1 MAALTSSVAIF
12 AQQSMVNKNVNTI
25 NNFVSFSEDKAVTSA
40 HPRLFLSDS
49 DFDEIRELVRQMEGT
64 RPENGERPAEK
75 EGIRPENGE
84 RPAEKEGI
92 RLEKASLA
100 GTLAGIHMLTMSR
113 AEAISA
119 DFSPLRMEFDASGLR
134 MLETSRQALERILFC
149 SYAYRYSKDRKFL
162 DHVTFDLRTVC
173 NFSTWNADRHFL
185 DAAEMALAVGI
196 AYDWLY
202 DELSDD
208 DRSAIVSALERNAFD
223 PATDEDSAWFYWS
236 EGNWN
241 QVCNAGL
248 ATAALA
254 VYGDRP
260 EGVAVYGDR
269 PEGVAVYGDRPEG
282 VAVYG
287 DRPECVAVYGDRPE
301 GVAVYGDRPEGVA
314 GDNNQ
319 RDSAVSCNTAF
330 PSDSTIQKI
339 ITDAVWS
346 NRRAM
351 ETIYSPEGCYAEG
364 PNYWSYGNM
373 FQAVLLSAF
382 ESATG
387 SDQGLSSVEGFDK
400 TAKYKQLTY
409 RPNGHIFIQGG
420 KIFRTDGNTFIQDG
434 NILRTDG
441 HIFNYSDNIDELK
454 PAYPLW
460 YFAWKFGDWSLIDQE
475 LHLLAEGKY
484 SDSSEFRLL
493 PLLMMYALRM
503 PDAATKSEDPGHA
516 KQLKSPSDRTQNTDT
531 SDRIQ
536 THINYGT
543 SDRIQ
548 TYINYGTSDR
558 LDDLPL
564 MMVKGSD
571 FYLGIKGGS
580 PTTNHAHMDGG
591 SFVYDAFG
599 KSWAI
604 DPSRA
609 SYTELERACSE
620 QGGDFWDMSQ
630 ESLRWQFQTMNNEGH
645 STITVNGKNFNVKGK
660 AIINETISPTLGE
673 SQRASEE
680 SRKAVEN
687 QYGAVMN
694 LSSLYEGELAGAE
707 RRIWI
712 DGNGN
717 LTVEDCL
724 SALPGKD
731 AELRW
736 SFVTP
741 ANVTVSR
748 KGITLENEGTMVLL
762 RTKSKARISY
772 RLFPSDSDAYSIC
785 GFEARVK
792 GGEKVVFRS
801 RVAFRSWVV
810 R

>member
-1 MAALTSSVAIF
+1 MAALLTSVAIF
-12 AQQSMVNKNVNTI
+12 AQQSLANKNVNTI
-25 NNFVSFSEDKAVTSA
+25 NNFVSFTEDKAVTDV
-40 HPRLFLSDS
+40 HPRLFLTDS
-49 DFDEIRELVRQMEGT
+49 EFEIIRGKT
-64 RPENGERPAEK
+64 
-75 EGIRPENGE
+75 GIS
-84 RPAEKEGI
+84 A
-92 RLEKASLA
+92 
-100 GTLAGIHMLTMSR
+100 TLNTLIMSR
-113 AEAISA
+113 AEEISA
-119 DFSPLRMEFDASGLR
+119 DFSPVQMAFDASGLR
-134 MLETSRQALERILFC
+134 MLETSRLALERLFFC
-149 SYAYRYSKDRKFL
+149 SYAYRLTKDRRYL
-162 DHVTFDLRTVC
+162 DHATFDLRTVC
-173 NFSTWNADRHFL
+173 NFGSWNAERHFL

-202 DELSDD
+202 DSLSDD

-223 PATDEDSAWFYWS
+223 PASDEDIAWFYWS

-254 VYGDRP
+254 VYGD
-260 EGVAVYGDR
+260 
-269 PEGVAVYGDRPEG
+269 
-282 VAVYG
+282 
-287 DRPECVAVYGDRPE
+287 
-301 GVAVYGDRPEGVA
+301 
-314 GDNNQ
+314 
-319 RDSAVSCNTAF
+319 SK
-330 PSDSTIQKI
+330 SDSTAQRI
-339 ITDAVWS
+339 ITDAIWS

-400 TAKYKQLTY
+400 TARYKQLTY
-409 RPNGHIFIQGG
+409 RPY
-420 KIFRTDGNTFIQDG
+420 GNT
-434 NILRTDG
+434 
-441 HIFNYSDNIDELK
+441 FNYSDNIDELK

-460 YFAWKFGDWSLIDQE
+460 YFAWKFNDWSLIESE
-475 LHLLAEGKY
+475 LPLLAQGRY

-503 PDAATKSEDPGHA
+503 PD
-516 KQLKSPSDRTQNTDT
+516 RTQDA
-531 SDRIQ
+531 D
-536 THINYGT
+536 T

-548 TYINYGTSDR
+548 TYINYGTPDKM
-558 LDDLPL
+558 DDLPL
-564 MMVKGSD
+564 MMVKGRD

-599 KSWAI
+599 KTWTI
-604 DPSRA
+604 DPGRA
-609 SYTELERACSE
+609 SYTEMEKACSE

-630 ESLRWQFQTMNNEGH
+630 ESLRWQFLTMNNKGH
-645 STITVNGKNFNVKGK
+645 STITVNDKEFNVKGK
-660 AIINETISPTLGE
+660 AIITETISPG
-673 SQRASEE
+673 
-680 SRKAVEN
+680 
-687 QYGAVMN
+687 YGAVMD
-694 LSSLYEGELAGAE
+694 LSSLYEGELSGAE

-712 DGNGN
+712 DEDGS

-724 SALPGKD
+724 SALPGKN
-731 AELRW
+731 AEIRW

-748 KGITLENEGTMVLL
+748 KGIRLENEGTMVLL
-762 RTKSKARISY
+762 RTKSNARVSY
-772 RLFPSDSDAYSIC
+772 RLFQSDSDAYSIC

-801 RVAFRSWVV
+801 RVEGR
-810 R
+810 

>member
-1 MAALTSSVAIF
+1 MAALLLSVAIF
-12 AQQSMVNKNVNTI
+12 AQQSLANKNVNSI
-25 NNFVSFSEDKAVTSA
+25 NNFVSFTEDKAVTDA
-40 HPRLFLSDS
+40 HPRLFLTDLE
-49 DFDEIRELVRQMEGT
+49 FEIIRGKT
-64 RPENGERPAEK
+64 
-75 EGIRPENGE
+75 GIS
-84 RPAEKEGI
+84 A
-92 RLEKASLA
+92 
-100 GTLAGIHMLTMSR
+100 TLNALIMSR
-113 AEAISA
+113 AEEISA
-119 DFSPLRMEFDASGLR
+119 DFSPVQMAFDASGLR
-134 MLETSRQALERILFC
+134 MLETSRLALERLLFC
-149 SYAYRYSKDRKFL
+149 SYAYRLTKDRRYL
-162 DHVTFDLRTVC
+162 DHATFDLRTVC
-173 NFSTWNADRHFL
+173 NFGSWNAERHFL
-185 DAAEMALAVGI
+185 DAAEMALGVGI

-202 DELSDD
+202 DELGDD

-223 PATDEDSAWFYWS
+223 PASDEDIAWFYWS

-248 ATAALA
+248 VTAALA
-254 VYGDRP
+254 VYGD
-260 EGVAVYGDR
+260 
-269 PEGVAVYGDRPEG
+269 
-282 VAVYG
+282 
-287 DRPECVAVYGDRPE
+287 
-301 GVAVYGDRPEGVA
+301 
-314 GDNNQ
+314 
-319 RDSAVSCNTAF
+319 SKI
-330 PSDSTIQKI
+330 DSTVQRI
-339 ITDAVWS
+339 ITDAIWS

-409 RPNGHIFIQGG
+409 RPNGH
-420 KIFRTDGNTFIQDG
+420 T
-434 NILRTDG
+434 
-441 HIFNYSDNIDELK
+441 FNYSDNIDELK

-460 YFAWKFGDWSLIDQE
+460 YFAWKFGDWSLIESE
-475 LHLLAEGKY
+475 LPLLAQGRY

-503 PDAATKSEDPGHA
+503 PDAGLKPLEEPGHA
-516 KQLKSPSDRTQNTDT
+516 KKLKSP
-531 SDRIQ
+531 
-536 THINYGT
+536 

-599 KSWAI
+599 KTWAI

-609 SYTELERACSE
+609 SYTELEKTCAE

-630 ESLRWQFQTMNNEGH
+630 ESLRWQFQTMSNEGH
-645 STITVNGKNFNVKGK
+645 STITVNDKKFNVKGK
-660 AIINETISPTLGE
+660 AEIIETIDS
-673 SQRASEE
+673 A
-680 SRKAVEN
+680 
-687 QYGAVMN
+687 YGALLD
-694 LSSLYEGELAGAE
+694 LSSLYEGELEKAE
-707 RRIWI
+707 RRIWV
-712 DGNGN
+712 DDYGR

-724 SALPGKD
+724 SALPGKN
-731 AELRW
+731 AEIRW

-748 KGITLENEGTMVLL
+748 KGIRLENEGTMVLL
-762 RTKSKARISY
+762 RTKSNARVRY

-801 RVAFRSWVV
+801 RVQINQRKGTPYTCESDLNQK
-810 R
+810 